1 MSVSIVKADALDFLN
16 SQEQGSIDLIIG
28 SPPYEL
34 ARLYLENGENL
45 GIARN
50 TEQWVAWMVDI
61 FKASL
66 RACKGLVAYVVEGQ
80 TRDYK
85 YSCGPILLMAELHKQ
100 GICLR
105 KPPLFVR
112 DGVPGSG
119 GPDWLRNRYEW
130 IICATNGG
138 NLPWSDNTAMGVPPK
153 YGPGGVMS
161 NRLTSGERANVAKM
175 KKLKGDGLSQREAAR
190 QAGVKFKEAVSGC
203 DDSGMVT
210 QSSYIPPDIANPGN
224 IIYDASEVIEC
235 VVGGGKMGEG
245 SCFAEE
251 NEAPFPEKIPEFFI
265 KSFCPPGGTVADP
278 FSGSGTT
285 AAVAFRHGRNFT
297 GCDLRQSQ
305 VDLSLRRVEEETPL
319 TLFAD

>member
-1 MSVSIVKADALDFLN
+1 MESINIVKADALEFLN
-16 SQEQGSIDLIIG
+16 SQEADSVDLIIS

-34 ARLYLENGENL
+34 ARLYLENGEDL

-50 TEQWVAWMVDI
+50 TDEWVAWMVDV

-66 RACKGLVAYVVEGQ
+66 RVCSGLVAYVVEGQ

-85 YSCGPILLMAELHKQ
+85 YSCGPILLMAALHKE

-119 GPDWLRNRYEW
+119 GPDWLKNRYEFVV
-130 IICATNGG
+130 CATRGG
-138 NLPWSDNTAMGVPPK
+138 RLPWSDNTAMGDVPK
-153 YGPGGVMS
+153 YSPGGAMS
-161 NRLTSGERANVAKM
+161 NRVKDGTRVGGGAPQGTTKEGRIAK
-175 KKLKGDGLSQREAAR
+175 R
-190 QAGVKFKEAVSGC
+190 VPY
-203 DDSGMVT
+203 T
-210 QSSYIPPDIANPGN
+210 PPEIANPGN
-224 IIYDASEVIEC
+224 IIYYSEADELVEC

-245 SCFAEE
+245 DVYAAE

-265 KSFCPPGGTVADP
+265 RSFCPPGGVVCDP
-278 FSGSGTT
+278 FLGSGTT
-285 AAVAFRHGRNFT
+285 AAVAFRHGRKFT

-305 VDLSLRRVEEETPL
+305 VDLAIKRVEEETPL
-319 TLFAD
+319 ALFAEA